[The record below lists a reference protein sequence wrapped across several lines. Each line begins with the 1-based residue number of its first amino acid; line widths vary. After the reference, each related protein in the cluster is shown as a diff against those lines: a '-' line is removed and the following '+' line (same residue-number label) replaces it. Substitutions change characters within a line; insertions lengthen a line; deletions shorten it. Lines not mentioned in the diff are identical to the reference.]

1 MIWPQRRSQNG
12 VATWKPCLSSGFPF
26 RMCLASSQV
35 LGTYA
40 SLNLTIILFS
50 SKKNTLTALEI
61 LNGIAMM
68 CVIFCRIAHIC
79 YIFLFHMLH
88 ETEYR
93 LHSCSNFFLG
103 HLLLLRKGTLSF
115 HSRCS
120 FSEQIKDCFWRF
132 FYIQLQWQFFLLIL
146 DFFFLTKGSWI
157 F

>member
-1 MIWPQRRSQNG
+1 
-12 VATWKPCLSSGFPF
+12 
-26 RMCLASSQV
+26 MCLASSQV

-115 HSRCS
+115 HSRV
-120 FSEQIKDCFWRF
+120 FIFRADKR
-132 FYIQLQWQFFLLIL
+132 LFLEIFLYPATVTIFPT
-146 DFFFLTKGSWI
+146 DFRFFFLN
-157 F
+157 